1 MPSSELRS
9 LGELG
14 RGLQVGEGRSR
25 GRTRRKGITARP
37 RPRVPRPLLAVL
49 AVAAVTVAYL
59 SFTAGDQLDDFAHQP
74 PAPSAAAESS
84 ASDGERGSAEARRD
98 DERADRG
105 GGREATVFATV
116 DGLALRV
123 ASADTEVAF
132 LEASRGTAHPMAPVG
147 ELAANA
153 NSAKFTAGQDTDGP
167 RYHVLPTLGYPW
179 PATGAAALLLEP
191 GAPVHAPVDG
201 EVTEVA
207 RYPMGG
213 GHVDVRVRIVPDDDG
228 DVAVELRHLS
238 AVTVEPG
245 DRVEEGR
252 STLGVVREHLPSH
265 PADAV
270 AGEGGAP
277 VRLEVRP
284 SRDVAPPD
292 PNAPAEDPE
301 G

>member
-9 LGELG
+9 LGDLG
-14 RGLQVGEGRSR
+14 RGLQVGQGRSR

-37 RPRVPRPLLAVL
+37 RPRVPRPLLALLV
-49 AVAAVTVAYL
+49 VAAAVVVYVNV
-59 SFTAGDQLDDFAHQP
+59 TAGEQLDDFAHQP
-74 PAPSAAAESS
+74 PVPASAAEAPVS
-84 ASDGERGSAEARRD
+84 GGQGGSAEARRD

-105 GGREATVFATV
+105 GGRQATVFATV
-116 DGLALRV
+116 DGLALHV
-123 ASADTEVAF
+123 ASPGTEVAF
-132 LEASRGTAHPMAPVG
+132 LEATRGTAHPMTPVG

-153 NSAKFTAGQDTDGP
+153 NSAKFTPSEDTEGP
-167 RYHVLPTLGYPW
+167 RYHVLPTQGYPW
-179 PATGAAALLLEP
+179 PATSAAALLLEP

-213 GHVDVRVRIVPDDDG
+213 GHVDVRVRLVPDDDP

-238 AVTVEPG
+238 AVAVEPG
-245 DRVEEGR
+245 DRVEAGR
-252 STLGVVREHLPSH
+252 STLGVAREHLPRH

-270 AGEGGAP
+270 AGQDGAP

-284 SRDVAPPD
+284 SREAAPPD
-292 PNAPAEDPE
+292 PNAPAADAEA
-301 G
+301 

>member
-9 LGELG
+9 LGELD
-14 RGLQVGEGRSR
+14 RGLQIGEGRSR
-25 GRTRRKGITARP
+25 GRTQRKGITARR
-37 RPRVPRPLLAVL
+37 RPRVPRSLLAVL
-49 AVAAVTVAYL
+49 VVAAVAVVYVNL
-59 SFTAGDQLDDFAHQP
+59 TAGDQLDDFAHQP
-74 PAPSAAAESS
+74 PVPASAAEPP
-84 ASDGERGSAEARRD
+84 ASEGEGGSAEARRD
-98 DERADRG
+98 GDRADRG
-105 GGREATVFATV
+105 GGRQPTVFATV

-123 ASADTEVAF
+123 ASPEIEVAF
-132 LEASRGTAHPMAPVG
+132 LEARRGTAHPLVPVG

-153 NSAKFTAGQDTDGP
+153 NSAKFTAGEDTDGP

-179 PATGAAALLLEP
+179 PATSAAALLLEP

-207 RYPMGG
+207 RYPMAG
-213 GHVDVRVRIVPDDDG
+213 GHLDVRVRVVPDDDG

-245 DRVEEGR
+245 DRVEAGR
-252 STLGVVREHLPSH
+252 STLGVVREHLPRH

-270 AGEGGAP
+270 AGEDGAP

-284 SRDVAPPD
+284 AREVAPPD
-292 PNAPAEDPE
+292 PNAPAEEPA

>member
-9 LGELG
+9 LGQLG

-25 GRTRRKGITARP
+25 GRTQRKGITARR

-49 AVAAVTVAYL
+49 AVAALAVVYL
-59 SFTAGDQLDDFAHQP
+59 NVTAGNQVDDFAHRP
-74 PAPSAAAESS
+74 PAPASAADAP
-84 ASDGERGSAEARRD
+84 AADAGAGSAEARRD
-98 DERADRG
+98 EDRADRG
-105 GGREATVFATV
+105 GGRQPTVFATV
-116 DGLALRV
+116 DGLDLRV
-123 ASADTEVAF
+123 ASPDTEVAF
-132 LEASRGTAHPMAPVG
+132 LEASRGTAHPMVPVG

-153 NSAKFTAGQDTDGP
+153 NSAKFTAGEDTDGP
-167 RYHVLPTLGYPW
+167 RYHVLPSLGYPW
-179 PATGAAALLLEP
+179 PATSAAALLLEP

-213 GHVDVRVRIVPDDDG
+213 GHVDVRVRVVPDDDG

-238 AVTVEPG
+238 AVTVEAG
-245 DRVEEGR
+245 DRVEAAR
-252 STLGVVREHLPSH
+252 TTLGLVREALPPH

-270 AGEGGAP
+270 AGEHGAP

-284 SRDVAPPD
+284 ARDVAPPD
-292 PNAPAEDPE
+292 PNAPAEEP
-301 G
+301 GG